1 MKNLDNFIVLVRRIQ
16 MKTFDVYAIHNS
28 FYIVKA
34 NTEQDAIDL
43 VKNGNVESVDV
54 ETEIVQV
61 NPLESS

>member
-1 MKNLDNFIVLVRRIQ
+1 

-34 NTEQDAIDL
+34 NTEQDAINL